1 MTKTEAI
8 SYIQDNYKELFDKN
22 ENLNML
28 AVVKSN
34 DDSYSYDIEANID
47 VQDSIINEYKSLKAI
62 KNKSIVQ
69 TQKYYDFIKSGV
81 LGNIMDDKRD
91 DEIVPL
97 TFTTGS
103 QFKPI
108 SSYEVVNTNDM
119 IRNRISESKGKLGL
133 ILNHN
138 GKKYILS
145 NKHVIGRKN
154 VAYGDIVEKLITD
167 HNNEDKW
174 IPIAKYIDGDID
186 SFSDYAIAE
195 CYPDFSNLNEELKLP
210 LKVLLDN
217 KVNDTTKVSI
227 GNKKNISVYSTFAYF
242 KVSDDY
248 LYKKSKILKNQILLN
263 KVFVGGN
270 SGSIAIDKNSKKLV
284 GLLFASNSRYSALND
299 IDYVFQK
306 ITDRNV
312 HININEL
319 TIFNQF

>member
-195 CYPDFSNLNEELKLP
+195 CYPDF
-210 LKVLLDN
+210 
-217 KVNDTTKVSI
+217 I